1 MFLKLLSHIL
11 ITGVVLQMIPA
22 DAGEIERLATL
33 PNNESQ
39 PFDLL
44 EAYSLANHLPTAPDI
59 DQAPQK
65 IDPNSIGVVTSAQSA
80 IVVDRGSG
88 EVLFEKNISEP
99 RAIGSITK
107 LMTAFVF
114 LSSNPDLDASASVL
128 SEDYRAGG
136 RLHLTLGDQVTVL
149 DILKASLVG
158 SDNSATASLVR
169 LSGLSQGDFVAR
181 MNETA
186 AQMGMQQTT
195 FADETGLSSKNRSV
209 VRDIATMLDNMMEEE
224 TIREITQLSSAT
236 ITSTSGRQYL
246 VESTDELLNTFV
258 NQDPYKIEVAK
269 TGYLPEAGYCLG
281 SAFSHSND
289 HEILVVVLGAGT
301 KTGRFQDVKSL
312 AVWTYDTFQ
321 W

>member
-1 MFLKLLSHIL
+1 MLLKLLSHIL

-33 PNNESQ
+33 PSSESQ

-59 DQAPQK
+59 SQAPQK

-80 IVVDRGSG
+80 IVVDRSSG
-88 EVLFEKNISEP
+88 EVLFEKNVSEP

-107 LMTAFVF
+107 LMTSYVF
-114 LSSNPDLDASASVL
+114 LSSNPDLDAPASVL

-136 RLHLTLGDQVTVL
+136 RLNLNLGDQVTVR
-149 DILKASLVG
+149 DILKASLIG

-209 VRDIATMLDNMMEEE
+209 VRDIATMLDNMMKQE

-281 SAFSHSND
+281 SAFSYAD
-289 HEILVVVLGAGT
+289 GQEILVVVLGAGT
-301 KTGRFQDVKSL
+301 KSGRFQDVKSL

>member
-1 MFLKLLSHIL
+1 MLLKLLSHIL

-22 DAGEIERLATL
+22 DAGEVERLATL
-33 PNNESQ
+33 PESESQ
-39 PFDLL
+39 AFDLL
-44 EAYSLANHLPTAPDI
+44 QAYSFANHLPIAPDTA
-59 DQAPQK
+59 QAPSK

-80 IVVDRGSG
+80 IVVDKESG

-114 LSSNPDLDASASVL
+114 LSSNPDLDAPASVL

-136 RLHLTLGDQVTVL
+136 RLYFSLGDQVTVR
-149 DILKASLVG
+149 DVLKASLVG

-169 LSGLSQGDFVAR
+169 LSGLTQGDFVAR

-209 VRDIATMLDNMMEEE
+209 VHDIAVMLSNMLDQP
-224 TIREITQLSSAT
+224 TISEITQMPSAV
-236 ITSTSGRQYL
+236 ITSASGRQYL

-258 NQDPYKIEVAK
+258 NEDPYKIEVAK

-281 SAFSHSND
+281 SAFSFEND
-289 HEILVVVLGAGT
+289 QEILVVVLGAGT
-301 KTGRFQDVKSL
+301 KMGRFQDVKSL
-312 AVWTYDTFQ
+312 AVWVYDTFQ